1 MIVIGNYSI
10 IQYAKANKIVI
21 CLPQTE
27 QSATNTITP
36 ADAVIRKLREM
47 DGIEN
52 RRYKLTNDEL
62 SKLLMYVISMIKD
75 GAE

>member
-10 IQYAKANKIVI
+10 IQYAEANKIVI

-27 QSATNTITP
+27 RSANNTITP
-36 ADAVIRKLREM
+36 
-47 DGIEN
+47 IEN
-52 RRYKLTNDEL
+52 RRYRLTNDEL
-62 SKLLMYVISMIKD
+62 SKLLMYAIAMFKD